1 MYTCSEYSQVFWFV
15 PVFFF
20 SLSESELMDT
30 AYDVIKELEP
40 YKFVK
45 QNSR

>member
-1 MYTCSEYSQVFWFV
+1 
-15 PVFFF
+15 
-20 SLSESELMDT
+20 MDT

-45 QNSR
+45 QNSRVDTPINKLLA